1 MFSDSESLTDPP
13 SNKLNIIKNIST
25 KQSEREETKS
35 ARKLTGQQS
44 MICGYNWLWVYQSER
59 NRTVRE
65 NELEWEK

>member
-44 MICGYNWLWVYQSER
+44 MICGYNWL
-59 NRTVRE
+59 
-65 NELEWEK
+65 